1 MRSEVDAEPA
11 AVLEPSG
18 AGASASIAD
27 EGVAACDPAA
37 PAMRLVR
44 PRVHTACATSTEIV
58 RAGPGAFS
66 SLAALP
72 FTAGHATGAAMPLV
86 CLQVDAETGASL
98 EALVTWSAN
107 ASSAKLRGPARVA
120 TGAAMLRVRRHLHAT
135 PTTEFFPIRA
145 RWSGS
150 LVGRAGSKETQR
162 DGHRDATMHDTP
174 PCRVRSTSGASRVAF
189 ESSRDVGVKPFRSGG
204 ERLQQRR

>member
-1 MRSEVDAEPA
+1 
-11 AVLEPSG
+11 
-18 AGASASIAD
+18 
-27 EGVAACDPAA
+27 
-37 PAMRLVR
+37 
-44 PRVHTACATSTEIV
+44 
-58 RAGPGAFS
+58 
-66 SLAALP
+66 
-72 FTAGHATGAAMPLV
+72 MPLV

-174 PCRVRSTSGASRVAF
+174 PLSSALHERSLTCRLRVVSRCRSEAVSLRRRAITAKEVASDNSIRQAERAAGSGAKRRGEKG
-189 ESSRDVGVKPFRSGG
+189 ESSSGSFPSSTQVATSLAVCGVRRMPFRWCPLA
-204 ERLQQRR
+204 R